1 MSKEATL
8 ADRLV
13 GERVR
18 LRRKELGLSQEKLG
32 KAVGVTFQQIQKY
45 ENGVNRI
52 GAGRLTQIGSF
63 LDVPVSYFFDG
74 LAEVCDNPTEEANVL
89 VSLKTPGAMDLLR
102 AYGAIEPALRRAVL
116 DLARTLA
123 SEQAVAPRAARRGR

>member
-52 GAGRLTQIGSF
+52 GAGAS
-63 LDVPVSYFFDG
+63 
-74 LAEVCDNPTEEANVL
+74 
-89 VSLKTPGAMDLLR
+89 
-102 AYGAIEPALRRAVL
+102 RRSAHFSTC
-116 DLARTLA
+116 R
-123 SEQAVAPRAARRGR
+123 

>member
-1 MSKEATL
+1 MGSVALGKRPGTRSEVEGTQGTCPVLSESEGRMSKEATL

-63 LDVPVSYFFDG
+63 FYVPVSYFFDG
-74 LAEVCDNPTEEANVL
+74 V
-89 VSLKTPGAMDLLR
+89 
-102 AYGAIEPALRRAVL
+102 
-116 DLARTLA
+116 
-123 SEQAVAPRAARRGR
+123 